1 MSHQE
6 KPRLRTF
13 ESQGDERF
21 VLIAGQSET
30 DSGTIFDG
38 VLDEGR
44 YAIVPVDELAD
55 DLDEEDA
62 DLGDADPAI
71 EEMRLVGDTVV
82 VPEDGHSMISL
93 RKASK
98 QIRQMD
104 RKGAYGLL
112 WVPIE

>member
-6 KPRLRTF
+6 KARLRTF
-13 ESQGDERF
+13 ESDGSDRF
-21 VLIAGQSET
+21 VLTAGRSEA

-44 YAIVPVDELAD
+44 YAIVPVDELAE
-55 DLDEEDA
+55 DLDDEDSELSDSEA
-62 DLGDADPAI
+62 AI
-71 EEMRLVGDTVV
+71 EDMQLVGETVV

-98 QIRQMD
+98 QIRTMD

-112 WVPIE
+112 WVPFE